1 MTIAVPGSYTVSVT
15 AAIAAVSSITLSDVG
30 ATLAIA
36 APGVTEA
43 ITAGLTNSG
52 TVDVDATGTGG
63 TSVTIEGTLSNSG
76 VLAIGNTSLSKSTTV
91 TAAALANTGT
101 IDLTRSAAVQAS
113 LDITGAAP
121 ASLTGHYFCR
131 AMRCWISPAPVSVR
145 LAASRRSPAMPSW
158 FSTAPNRGS
167 D

>member
-1 MTIAVPGSYTVSVT
+1 MRQVYRSPPA
-15 AAIAAVSSITLSDVG
+15 
-30 ATLAIA
+30 
-36 APGVTEA
+36 EA
-43 ITAGLTNSG
+43 ITAGFTNSG

-63 TSVTIEGTLSNSG
+63 TSVTIGGTLSNSG